1 MERTLIILKPDSVQK
16 RLIGRIIARFE
27 QKGLKIVGLKMMKAD
42 EALAKNL
49 YSVHEGNPFYNKLIN
64 FITSSPIVVMALEG
78 VNVIPIARKLMGATF
93 GSKAEPGTIR
103 GDFAVSNSFNAVHGS
118 DSPESVARELPLFF
132 KPEELVEWEPADI
145 KWVYDFSGGEPE

>member
-49 YSVHEGNPFYNKLIN
+49 YSVHEDKPFYGKLIN

-78 VNVIPIARKLMGATF
+78 QKAVSIARTLMGKTF
-93 GSKAEPGTIR
+93 GSDAEPGTIR
-103 GDFAVSNSFNAVHGS
+103 GDFAVSKSFNAVHGS

-145 KWVYDFSGGEPE
+145 KWVYDFSGGTPE

>member
-16 RLIGRIIARFE
+16 RLIGRIISRFE
-27 QKGLKIVGLKMMKAD
+27 RKGLKIIGLKMMKAD

-49 YSVHEGNPFYNKLIN
+49 YSVHEGKPFYGKLIK
-64 FITSSPIVVMALEG
+64 FITSAPIVVMALEG
-78 VNVIPIARKLMGATF
+78 IKAISIARRLMGKTF
-93 GSKAEPGTIR
+93 GSEAEPGTIR

-118 DSPESVARELPLFF
+118 DSPQSVARELPLFF

-145 KWVYDFSGGEPE
+145 KWVYDFSGGTPE